1 MSISDFSRSHSG
13 QLTELPTSKDFWF
26 RTQAINF
33 SIGDM
38 FKAGRIPLGFF
49 CRKIV
54 HPRSGVSD
62 LAGVQ
67 NPLFLRQIPEE
78 KKDVERD

>member
-1 MSISDFSRSHSG
+1 
-13 QLTELPTSKDFWF
+13 
-26 RTQAINF
+26 
-33 SIGDM
+33 M